1 MFSRPDFSDAV
12 RDIQGLLGEAGPA
25 TAGLDDAASARLT
38 RIRHAIV
45 SGPPASGRGRTWWPD
60 RLRRKHRR
68 VVLGCI
74 AVPALLAATA
84 AGWAI
89 AASPPASRLTTA
101 VVCYTL
107 PHLPEIGISEGAA
120 GGTDDGLPPTVFCA
134 RQWAAGQVV
143 AGVHHVP
150 ASLAACANPALGE
163 VAVLPDTTCAAVHLP
178 PLPAGYGQAARQF
191 GALDNTL
198 IAGLA
203 GTGSQTRCVS
213 EPAAVSFTRQALRA
227 DGFGS
232 WKIIAPAR
240 AGGDFCWQAQPDPA
254 SHTVQMV
261 PQPGVYPAGVTR
273 VEQVI
278 RTTLSVPAGACRSGR
293 APQSAAITIRRL
305 TAALQQAGEGSWQVT
320 VQQPATRE
328 LPCYEQVRFPV
339 GDHSVVL
346 SPVAFAG
353 STY

>member
-12 RDIQGLLGEAGPA
+12 RDIETLLGDAGTT
-25 TAGLDDAASARLT
+25 TADLDDATSSQLT
-38 RIRHAIV
+38 RIRQAIISGAPT
-45 SGPPASGRGRTWWPD
+45 SGPGRTWWPD
-60 RLRRKHRR
+60 RPRRKHRR

-89 AASPPASRLTTA
+89 AAAPPASRLTSA

-120 GGTDDGLPPTVFCA
+120 GGADDGLPPTAFCA

-143 AGVHHVP
+143 RGVHHVP
-150 ASLAACANPALGE
+150 ATLAACANPALGE
-163 VAVLPDTTCAAVHLP
+163 VAVFPDTSCAAVHLP
-178 PLPAGYGQAARQF
+178 PLPAGYDQAARQF
-191 GALDNTL
+191 EALDNTL
-198 IAGLA
+198 IAGLT
-203 GTGSQTRCVS
+203 GTGSQIRCVS
-213 EPAAVSFTRQALRA
+213 EPTAVSFTRQALRSH
-227 DGFGS
+227 GFGS
-232 WKIIAPAR
+232 WKIIALQR
-240 AGGDFCWQAQPDPA
+240 AGGDLCWQAQPDPA
-254 SHTVQMV
+254 THTIQIV
-261 PQPGVYPAGVTR
+261 PEPGVYPAGVTR

-293 APQSAAITIRRL
+293 VPESAAITIRRL
-305 TAALQQAGEGSWQVT
+305 ATALQQAGDGRWQVT
-320 VQQPATRE
+320 VQEPATRQ
-328 LPCYEQVRFPV
+328 LPCYEQVQFPL